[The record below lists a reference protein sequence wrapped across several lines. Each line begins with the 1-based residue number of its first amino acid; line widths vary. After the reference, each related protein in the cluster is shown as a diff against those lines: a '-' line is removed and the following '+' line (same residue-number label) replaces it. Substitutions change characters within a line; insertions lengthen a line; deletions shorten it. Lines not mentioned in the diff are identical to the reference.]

1 MVKLTYEDEGV
12 KIMKPEELS
21 DTIIEFQSKHDVSD
35 TSLAFA
41 SHLSVEKVH
50 AMKQG
55 RGNFTSD
62 EVNQMLD
69 YIQSQM

>member
-21 DTIIEFQSKHDVSD
+21 DTIIEFQSKNDVID

-55 RGNFTSD
+55 RGSFTSD